1 MPSSPRWESIRAGLH
16 RLVETYTPDGTRG
29 RLGLAAVAGLVGIY
43 SLMIA
48 FGFLVNPWIGSLLL
62 VPGAAVAGVF
72 LTLLTLVTLWPI
84 YLSLIGHIDA
94 SDAYS
99 PDAYS
104 SESETESTP
113 SPTDGLKSQYQ
124 RGELSEAEFEREL
137 EAVLSETDE
146 RVAARADIVD
156 EIRERDDER
165 ESEYS
170 GR

>member
-1 MPSSPRWESIRAGLH
+1 MPSSPPRESIRVGLH

-29 RLGLAAVAGLVGIY
+29 RLGLAAVVGPVGIY

-62 VPGAAVAGVF
+62 VPGAAAAGVF

-84 YLSLIGHIDA
+84 YLSLIGRIDA
-94 SDAYS
+94 PA
-99 PDAYS
+99 AYS
-104 SESETESTP
+104 SEPRTESTL
-113 SPTDGLKSQYQ
+113 SPTDELKSQYQ
-124 RGELSEAEFEREL
+124 RGDLSEAEFEREL

-146 RVAARADIVD
+146 RAAARADVVD
-156 EIRERDDER
+156 EIREPDDER
-165 ESEYS
+165 EREYS